1 MESPGIEPGSK
12 QATKKLSTRLFP
24 DWVFDVVFD
33 QKQSHNTYLLNFR
46 NPPEAHENLGLN
58 LRFPFIDRYKP
69 ELSWRILLSAP
80 SADEANLTII
90 QIMQQERSFL
100 RRVCVLKPFINENCP
115 SSRRAYFSIRLA
127 VKTSRP
133 QIELQI

>member
-1 MESPGIEPGSK
+1 
-12 QATKKLSTRLFP
+12 
-24 DWVFDVVFD
+24 VV
-33 QKQSHNTYLLNFR
+33 
-46 NPPEAHENLGLN
+46 NPA
-58 LRFPFIDRYKP
+58 
-69 ELSWRILLSAP
+69 SAP
-80 SADEANLTII
+80 CADEANLTMI

-133 QIELQI
+133 QIDLQIYQLLS